1 MRGMHFS
8 KSAERVSALVRLT
21 VWTEFD
27 FPLPFAYSPPVSPM
41 LSVLERSVSGLSEK
55 LVMACMKKG

>member
-1 MRGMHFS
+1 MHFS

-27 FPLPFAYSPPVSPM
+27 FPLPLAYSPPVSPM

-55 LVMACMKKG
+55 LVMACMEKG